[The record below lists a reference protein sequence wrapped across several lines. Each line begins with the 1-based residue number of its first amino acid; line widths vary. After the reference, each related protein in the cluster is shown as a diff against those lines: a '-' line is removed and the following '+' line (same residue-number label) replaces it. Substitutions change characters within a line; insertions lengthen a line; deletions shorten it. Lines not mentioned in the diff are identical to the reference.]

1 MKEKMT
7 YEEAFARL
15 AKITE
20 TLEDTTLP
28 LSELSRLY
36 KEGRELIAFC
46 REMLDTTEKELT
58 VLEEESDEG

>member
-1 MKEKMT
+1 MENMT

-15 AKITE
+15 TRITE

-28 LSELSRLY
+28 LSELSKLY
-36 KEGRELIAFC
+36 KEGRELISFC

-58 VLEEESDEG
+58 VLEEADNEG